1 MAIEFIYDGTLFS
14 LDRIGLNLYL
24 NQIVI
29 GAAEVFAALYANIV
43 VIRVK
48 RKWYTI
54 LCLSLIACFLLVFVF
69 TGFNEDDD
77 NQGQTAIIELIVLI
91 ALRFTLSSL
100 WGFYFVY
107 LS

>member
-14 LDRIGLNLYL
+14 LNRIGLNLYL

-54 LCLSLIACFLLVFVF
+54 LCLTLIACFLLVFVF
-69 TGFNEDDD
+69 TGFNADDT
-77 NQGQTAIIELIVLI
+77 QGQTAVIELIVLI
-91 ALRFTLSSL
+91 AMRFTLSSL